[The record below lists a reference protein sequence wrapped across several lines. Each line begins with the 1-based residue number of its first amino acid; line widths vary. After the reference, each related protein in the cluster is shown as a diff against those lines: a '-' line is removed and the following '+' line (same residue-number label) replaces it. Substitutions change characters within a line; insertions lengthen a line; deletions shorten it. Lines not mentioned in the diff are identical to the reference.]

1 MTGEAGRTGE
11 AARKQDMAPRS
22 LVILS
27 VSAGAGHVRAAE
39 ALRARAAEAYPGVQA
54 THIDLM
60 EWVPSVFRKVYADSF
75 LYVVEKYPEIWG
87 YLYGKTDQPPR
98 EYSKT
103 ETLRKALERLNTVRF
118 MKLLKDLDP
127 DQVICTHFL
136 PAQLLSRKIRKGA
149 FKLPV
154 WVAVTDFDVHR
165 LWIHERMAG
174 YFAAS
179 GEVAY
184 RMASKGIDPSSIHVT
199 GIPIMPAFSDPPA
212 GAAGTGPFTGAA
224 ALDKAECARSLGL
237 DPARPV
243 LALMA
248 GGAGVG
254 AGTGGGGLEATAAR
268 LLSLPGDFQ
277 LVALAG
283 RNEKLLADL
292 KRLAGSHPG
301 RFFPMG
307 FTRTIE
313 KLMKAADLA
322 VTKPGGLTSSECL
335 AMGLPMILVNPIPG
349 QEERNADY
357 LLENGAALKA
367 YDGPGLEFRV
377 RSLLADPARL
387 AALRAKALALGRPQA
402 AAAILDRVLG
412 VPGAVPSPAGA
423 GAGAKRNPDGPPA
436 RPWRPAAET
445 SR

>member
-1 MTGEAGRTGE
+1 M
-11 AARKQDMAPRS
+11 KSRS
-22 LVILS
+22 LLILS

-39 ALRARAAEAYPGVQA
+39 ALRARAAEAYPDIQA

-60 EWVPSVFRKVYADSF
+60 EWVPSVFRKVYAESF
-75 LYVVEKYPEIWG
+75 LYVVEKHPEIWG
-87 YLYGKTDQPPR
+87 YLYGRSDKPPR

-103 ETLRKALERLNTVRF
+103 EALRKALERLNTVRF
-118 MKLLKDLDP
+118 MKLLKDLAP

-136 PAQLLSRKIRKGA
+136 PAQLLSRKIRKGV
-149 FKLPV
+149 FNLPV
-154 WVAVTDFDVHR
+154 WVTVTDFDVHR
-165 LWIHERMAG
+165 LWIHEHMAG

-179 GEVAY
+179 QEVAY
-184 RMASKGIDPSSIHVT
+184 RMADKGVDPGIIQVT
-199 GIPIMPAFSDPPA
+199 GIPIMPAFA
-212 GAAGTGPFTGAA
+212 GTAGGAAPDGASVDGA
-224 ALDKAECARSLGL
+224 TPLARPAPLDKAECARSLGL
-237 DPARPV
+237 DPSRPV

-268 LLSLPGDFQ
+268 LLALPGDFQ

-292 KRLAGSHPG
+292 KTLAQAHPG

-313 KLMKAADLA
+313 RLMKAADLA
-322 VTKPGGLTSSECL
+322 ITKPGGLTASECL

-367 YDGPGLEFRV
+367 YDGAGLEFRV
-377 RSLLADPARL
+377 RALLSDPTRL
-387 AALRAKALALGRPQA
+387 AALGAKARALGKPHA
-402 AAAILDRVLG
+402 AGDILERVLG
-412 VPGAVPSPAGA
+412 APTGAKGAGVRPSPAE
-423 GAGAKRNPDGPPA
+423 K
-436 RPWRPAAET
+436 PWRPAL
-445 SR
+445 SY